1 MQNSNPIVACKILK
15 MTKRDRLYEDA
26 ISLIDSSNPQKQS
39 ILYHNIYS
47 LKVNGGYPFSSK
59 KDVEGLVNFLNSY
72 D

>member
-1 MQNSNPIVACKILK
+1 
-15 MTKRDRLYEDA
+15 MTKRDKLYQDA
-26 ISLIDSSNPQKQS
+26 ISLIDAKNPQKES

-47 LKVNGGYPFSSK
+47 LKMNGVYPFSSK

>member
-1 MQNSNPIVACKILK
+1 MKN
-15 MTKRDRLYEDA
+15 RDQLYEEAIEMIEDA
-26 ISLIDSSNPQKQS
+26 NPHKES

-59 KDVEGLVNFLNSY
+59 KDVEDLVNFLNSY